1 MGQGVLARLTP
12 YPFAALVRRVFRELD
27 RRQAIFDL
35 PARAFFLG
43 DARKDLSVR
52 VHGRPASTPFGP
64 AAGPHTQLAQ
74 NIVLA
79 WLGGGRVIEL
89 KTVQAN
95 DELSIPRP
103 CIDVQ
108 TVGYNIEWS
117 QELKIEQTLEECAKA
132 SMLIEILVASGA
144 LALAPDA
151 ARTVFDMSVGYDLA
165 GISGGRVQAF
175 VHGMLDARE
184 VVERLRRQI
193 PDEFR
198 RYRDLDFSSRL
209 SDTVTL
215 STFHGC
221 PHGEIERIVEFLF
234 RQHGLHVTIKLN
246 PMLLGKPEALRL
258 LHDVLGY
265 DDIRVPDSAFDR
277 DTTWDHAVALADRLG
292 RTADGLGLGF
302 GVKFANT
309 LIVENRGTS
318 LSPGQAEAYLSGP
331 PLHVLAM
338 HLVRRFRRQFGDRY
352 PISFS
357 GGIDRGN
364 FADAVALGLAPVTVC
379 TDLLKPG
386 GYARAHGYLQALVER
401 MDACD
406 AATID
411 DFVLRAHGMDP
422 ARSIAGAKLRNTDI
436 YVERATGDP
445 RYARSRNSRTTKK
458 IGRSLQL
465 FDCLAC
471 DKCVPLCPNDANF
484 TFVIPAGEIPIVK
497 LRQENGMWR
506 RVEEGTIAI
515 EAGHQVGNFADFC
528 NDCGNCDVFC
538 PEDGGP
544 YLVKPRVFGSRDGW
558 DRSGLDGFY
567 FERRDREDLV
577 LGRFGG
583 QAFELRATGARMA
596 YSGDNFAVTFLESD
610 PERTL
615 EGRADAVA
623 DLTYCQIMNVLRNAI
638 LAADAVNYVTALL
651 EE

>member
-1 MGQGVLARLTP
+1 MARLTP
-12 YPFAALVRRVFRELD
+12 YPFAALLRRMFRELD
-27 RRQAIFDL
+27 RHQAIFDL

-43 DARKDLSVR
+43 DPRKDLSVR
-52 VHGRPASTPFGP
+52 VHGRSASTPLGP

-74 NIVLA
+74 NIVLS

-89 KTVQAN
+89 KTVQAD

-117 QELKIEQTLEECAKA
+117 QELKIEQALEEYAKA

-144 LALAPDA
+144 LALAPAA

-165 GISGGRVQAF
+165 GIAGDRVQAF
-175 VHGMLDARE
+175 IHGMLDARE

-209 SDTVTL
+209 SDTLTL

-221 PHGEIERIVEFLF
+221 PPGEIEKIVEFLF
-234 RQHGLHVTIKLN
+234 HENALHVTIKLN
-246 PMLLGKPEALRL
+246 PMLVGKPETLRL

-265 DDIRVPDSAFDR
+265 DDIRIPDSAFDR
-277 DTTWDHAVALADRLG
+277 DTTWDHAVELVDRLG
-292 RTADGLGLGF
+292 RTSDGLGLGF

-309 LIVENRGTS
+309 LIVENRGKL
-318 LSPGQAEAYLSGP
+318 LSPDQAEAYLSGP

-338 HLVRRFRRQFGDRY
+338 HLVRRFRRQFGY

-357 GGIDRGN
+357 GGIDRVN

-401 MDACD
+401 MNARG

-411 DFVLRAHGMDP
+411 DFVRRAYGADP
-422 ARSIAGAKLRNTDI
+422 AQSISDAQRRNTEI
-436 YVERATGDP
+436 YVERASRDP
-445 RYARSRNSRTTKK
+445 RYGRSHNSRTPRK

-465 FDCLAC
+465 FDCISC
-471 DKCVPLCPNDANF
+471 DKCVPVCPNDANF
-484 TFVIPAGEIPIVK
+484 TFVLPPSEIPIVK
-497 LRQENGMWR
+497 FR
-506 RVEEGTIAI
+506 REGGAWQRWEEGTLRI
-515 EAGHQVGNFADFC
+515 EETHQIGNFADFC

-544 YLVKPRVFGSRDGW
+544 YLLKPRVFGSRDGW

-567 FERRDREDLV
+567 LERRDSEDLV

-583 QAFELRATGARMA
+583 RALELRTTGARMA
-596 YSGDNFAVTFLESD
+596 YSGDGFAVTFLEPD

-615 EGRADAVA
+615 EGRADAVV
-623 DLTYCQIMNVLRNAI
+623 DLTYFQIMNALRKAI
-638 LAADAVNYVTALL
+638 LASDSVNYITAML
-651 EE
+651 